1 MASWGVKTCPFFHV
15 VSHCCAVGLRI
26 CLTAPTAIV
35 IVAGPDEVD
44 VDTLV
49 PDEVW
54 DNKVVGAAELLAS
67 VVLI

>member
-1 MASWGVKTCPFFHV
+1 M
-15 VSHCCAVGLRI
+15 GLGK
-26 CLTAPTAIV
+26 CHTAPTAIV

-49 PDEVW
+49 PDEVC
-54 DNKVVGAAELLAS
+54 DNKVVGVPELLVS